1 MRTIYLLLLLLSYQS
16 LAARELTFCGQPVPI
31 HDPNVQQKFYTIIRT
46 QIPVANLQS
55 IRHNFNKYSW
65 FIRKHLAARNLPMD
79 LQYLPIVESNFRNSP
94 KSSAGAAGLWQ
105 IMPETATGE
114 GLSLQ
119 PEDQRLNPNYSTPA
133 ACNILLKFY
142 RSIERENR
150 GVGDWALTC
159 AAYNFGPG
167 NVIKMM
173 RAQKGNYF
181 TMNMNSET
189 AKYVY
194 KILAIKELFEHPEDY
209 SGRQYFGTNV
219 FATPPSTPSAKPS
232 KGKQKVY
239 TIEDENGEKVD
250 VQPMEE
256 LEDKDGFNLS
266 YDETIYPIE
275 DIEISLNTA
284 KKNNSNTSKI
294 TEEEESE
301 LWEEGTRILL
311 MNLSDDIGDGGLV
324 QVKFLDDFNCGSMK
338 KKKNDI
344 IKLEVTIDKERMH
357 LSICKHHLY
366 FLKQKGIRHSRLA
379 QQQELRAILI
389 HE

>member
-1 MRTIYLLLLLLSYQS
+1 MRTIHLLLLLLSYQS
-16 LAARELTFCGQPVPI
+16 MAARELTFCGQPVPI

-46 QIPVANLQS
+46 QIPVASLQS
-55 IRHNFNKYSW
+55 IRYNFSKYSW
-65 FIRKHLAARNLPMD
+65 FIKKHLAARNLPMD

-94 KSSAGAAGLWQ
+94 KSHAGAAGLWQ

-114 GLSLQ
+114 GLSLH
-119 PEDQRLNPNYSTPA
+119 PEDQRLNPNFSTPA
-133 ACNILLKFY
+133 ACNILVKFY
-142 RSIERENR
+142 NCIKRENR
-150 GVGDWALTC
+150 GEGDWALTC

-209 SGRQYFGTNV
+209 SSKQYFGSNV
-219 FATPPSTPSAKPS
+219 FATPPPTPIAKPS
-232 KGKQKVY
+232 KSKQKVY
-239 TIEDENGEKVD
+239 TIEDENGEQVE

-256 LEDKDGFNLS
+256 IEDKDGFNLS

-275 DIEISLNTA
+275 DVEISFNTG
-284 KKNNSNTSKI
+284 KKINSNKSEMI
-294 TEEEESE
+294 EEEDTE

-311 MNLSDDIGDGGLV
+311 MNLSDDIADGDLV
-324 QVKFLDDFNCGSMK
+324 QVKFLDDFNCSSLK

-344 IKLEVTIDKERMH
+344 VKLEVYIDKERVYM
-357 LSICKHHLY
+357 SICKHELY
-366 FLKQKGIRHSRLA
+366 FLKQKGVPHSRLG